1 MECEDYISPEISFWI
16 QFVFGAFGFFG
27 ALSMIVVFI
36 KYTELRTY
44 SNKLICNL
52 AISQFL
58 SSITN
63 FIPLPLMENDL
74 VCLGVGITYNC
85 LQLVSIIWAFALVC
99 TLYLLI
105 GKPAG
110 VYKKN
115 YKYWLVFSW
124 IFIPLCYLLPL
135 STNSY
140 STPEKSLNNTCTFKN
155 DPVSQVWRFSL
166 FFIPAWIFIIISF
179 VLYYKVYKKL
189 IQLRLQGESKE
200 FVGRLFYYPTILIAF
215 LIPLSIIRVLSLFT
229 KNCISQTILQ
239 ILSWIFS
246 IQGLFDAIIF
256 FGTPSVKSCFRKSKK
271 YPGRISDGYYMS
283 DYTSSIISVGA

>member
-1 MECEDYISPEISFWI
+1 MECEDYISLEVSFWI
-16 QFVFGAFGFFG
+16 QVVFGAFGFFG
-27 ALSMIVVFI
+27 TLSMIVVFI
-36 KYTELRTY
+36 KYSELRTY
-44 SNKLICNL
+44 SNKLIFNL
-52 AISQFL
+52 AISQTL

-63 FIPLPLMENDL
+63 FIPMSLMKDDF
-74 VCLGVGITYNC
+74 VCLGIGIAFNS

-115 YKYWLVFSW
+115 YKYWLAFSW
-124 IFIPLCYLLPL
+124 IIVPLCYLLPL

-140 STPEKSLNNTCTFKN
+140 STPEKSFNNTCTFKN
-155 DPVSQVWRFSL
+155 DPISQVWRFSL
-166 FFIPAWIFIIISF
+166 FFIPAWAFIIISF

-215 LIPLSIIRVLSLFT
+215 LIPLSLIRVISLFS
-229 KNCISQTILQ
+229 KNCISHTVLQ
-239 ILSWIFS
+239 VLGWIIS

-256 FGTPSVKSCFRKSKK
+256 FGTPSVKTCIRKTNK